1 MKKLKKRKS
10 KKDLGQVP
18 TVSESEVSK
27 TEAKPKKKRKTYVKF
42 DDFLGNNEI
51 ALTNAQLPAVYPYL
65 EKMGYTDVLMQQK
78 LDENVGVRKLYSTQQ
93 GALGKQYQATKDL
106 KDWKATC
113 HEGYIEHLETARLAF
128 ANDIAADVALG
139 LKGARKAKA
148 ELYIAQAKQFYKG
161 VIDNADYAAILLK
174 KGIDKAT
181 LTTSLANIDQL
192 EKLLQLQQHAK
203 GDAQAATKALN
214 AGRKALQKWMTEFKK
229 YAKIALKKQ
238 PSLLVM
244 LGY

>member
-1 MKKLKKRKS
+1 MRKLKKRKS
-10 KKDLGQVP
+10 KKDLGQDL
-18 TVSESEVSK
+18 TVSKSETAK
-27 TEAKPKKKRKTYVKF
+27 TDALPKKKRKNYVKL
-42 DDFLGNNEI
+42 DDFLGNNTI
-51 ALTNAQLPAVYPYL
+51 ALTNGQLPTIYPYL
-65 EKMGYTDVLMQQK
+65 EKVGYTDVLMQQK
-78 LDENVGVRKLYSTQQ
+78 LLENEKVNNLYVAQQ
-93 GALGKQYQATKDL
+93 GALGKQYQATKDF
-106 KDWKATC
+106 KVWKATC
-113 HEGYIEHLETARLAF
+113 HEAYIDHIETARLAF

-139 LKGARKAKA
+139 LKGARKAKS

-161 VIDNADYAAILLK
+161 VIDNADYVAELLK

-192 EKLLQLQQHAK
+192 EQLFLLQQHAK

-229 YAKIALKKQ
+229 YAVIATKKE
-238 PSLLVM
+238 PTLLVM